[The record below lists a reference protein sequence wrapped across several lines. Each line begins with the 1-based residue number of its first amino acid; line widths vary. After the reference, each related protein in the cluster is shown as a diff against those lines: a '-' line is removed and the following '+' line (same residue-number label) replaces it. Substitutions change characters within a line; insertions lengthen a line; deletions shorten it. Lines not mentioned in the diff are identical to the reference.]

1 MSMKVNKVLPSPAEL
16 KEEYPLSE
24 KLIQLKKERDAEIR
38 DIFTGK
44 YPKKQKNKK
53 SGRQISQAIISKLF
67 SEHPDIY
74 PCQTIRKKLYLFSF
88 YLYLIHFGYLYV
100 YPRPF

>member
-1 MSMKVNKVLPSPAEL
+1 MRNMVYCGLRWENVA
-16 KEEYPLSE
+16 
-24 KLIQLKKERDAEIR
+24 I
-38 DIFTGK
+38 
-44 YPKKQKNKK
+44 KNKK